1 MTKEEFN
8 QYYEEN
14 ISDVYRL
21 HNIMKKLNND
31 IMHDKSWKLCGG
43 LCAEKNRIPD
53 GIYLTIRAGF
63 DGHIYTMEN
72 EMKDGKWQVQVL
84 DGSYTI
90 FYKDLT
96 FEMLK
101 EE

>member
-21 HNIMKKLNND
+21 HNILKKLNND
-31 IMHDKSWKLCGG
+31 IMNDNSWKLYKD
-43 LCAEKNRIPD
+43 LYAERGIIPD
-53 GIYLTIRAGF
+53 GIYLTIRAGLG
-63 DGHIYTMEN
+63 GHIYTMEN
-72 EMKDGKWQVQVL
+72 EMKDGKWLYQVT

-90 FYKDLT
+90 FYKELT